1 MNINRFFTRP
11 EYFFR
16 PTQAIRRLKRIFNP
30 PINSEIVVPLAWGG
44 CITVNPYETI
54 GAGIYWY
61 GVFDLIVAE
70 VITRLLD
77 KDETAL
83 DIGANIGQFSILM
96 AKLVGS
102 KGSVLSFEPHP
113 VLFKKLNQNLEEY
126 LNYGIIQVYNL
137 AIGESPAEGY
147 LIEEEGFLANQGT
160 SRVDLNHSEKTIRH
174 KIKIEKID
182 NIVINNNISLL
193 KMDVEGFEEF
203 VLRGAGKLLEKKSI
217 RDIIYE
223 DLDFRNSN
231 VTKMLIES
239 GYTIFSLH
247 TDILKPRIST
257 LKKEVVF
264 KNGQEGENFLATLDP
279 DRAIKR
285 MQGWGY
291 KSLSKINNII

>member
-1 MNINRFFTRP
+1 MKISRFFTQP

-16 PTQAIRRLKRIFNP
+16 PTQVIHRFKRIFNP
-30 PINSEIVVPLAWGG
+30 PINAEIVVPLAWGG
-44 CITVNPYETI
+44 VITVNPYETI
-54 GAGIYWY
+54 GAGIYCY

-96 AKLVGS
+96 ARLVGS

-126 LNYGIIQVYNL
+126 LNLGIVRVYNI
-137 AIGESPAEGY
+137 AIGESPADGF

-160 SRVDLNHSEKTIRH
+160 SRVDFKNCEKTIRH
-174 KIKIEKID
+174 KIRIETID
-182 NIVINNNISLL
+182 NIVNNNKISLL

-203 VLRGAGKLLEKKSI
+203 VLRGASKLLEKKSI

-223 DLDFRNSN
+223 DLDFQNSN
-231 VTKMLIES
+231 VTNILVQS

-247 TDILKPRIST
+247 ADKLKPRICR
-257 LKKEVVF
+257 LKREIVF
-264 KNGQEGENFLATLDP
+264 KRGGENFLATLDP
-279 DRAIKR
+279 DRAIKM

-291 KSLSKINNII
+291 RSLKKINNKV